1 MRVIMPKQK
10 KLLLL
15 SISLLLI
22 PLFLITGCGPKPPL
36 HFQTLQIQDSSVS
49 EGYDIYLYISVEP
62 GLPQGEVSELL
73 EWLRDVKFADQNKIK
88 IYVWDNPQAAM
99 LSAMGDNI
107 AVLFV
112 DRENGVDSIE
122 FGNI

>member
-1 MRVIMPKQK
+1 MLQVTKIIV
-10 KLLLL
+10 L

-22 PLFLITGCGPKPPL
+22 PVILTAGCGPGPPMPY
-36 HFQTLQIQDSSVS
+36 QTLQIQDSSEA
-49 EGYDIYLYISVEP
+49 EGYDIYLYIAVKP
-62 GLPQGEVSELL
+62 GLPLGEVGELL

-122 FGNI
+122 YGNI

>member
-1 MRVIMPKQK
+1 MPQQK
-10 KLLLL
+10 KILILLL
-15 SISLLLI
+15 SLLLI
-22 PLFLITGCGPKPPL
+22 PVIFLAGCGPKPPI
-36 HFQTLQIQDSSVS
+36 HFQQLQIQDSSEA
-49 EGYDIYLYISVEP
+49 EGYDVYLYISVEP
-62 GLPQGEVSELL
+62 GLPLGDVGELL

-107 AVLFV
+107 AVLNV
-112 DRENGVDSIE
+112 DRENGIDNIE